1 MKRKAAALSSISLLF
16 ITCLVVPVSAFYF
29 DFQYFETD
37 KLVYEVGESIDMV
50 AKLIAEFSDEGW
62 CFVSFAVVTD
72 IGPSYS
78 DEYFISSSPAAR
90 FLNSSYSILPDHAS
104 PSETGIHALVLFTV
118 EIYDTVTQSAGD
130 NVEITI
136 NRGHLTAIPLS
147 FLSVELGANT
157 SIPLRISSIHNSN
170 IVYSNESVNLCLENE
185 DTQTVLFTNTTT
197 TADGLV
203 FLNWNESIGAS
214 GHYNLTVSCGGN
226 EDFLPMSNSFQLTVL
241 PASSNLTIV
250 SAPETVY
257 CQSPDE
263 NHTNLGRITIT
274 HSNLNQSPIID
285 SIVQW
290 NASFG
295 SGVLANMGNGSYSSM
310 IAFNIGPGFYRINF
324 TAINSQ
330 YQTIETS
337 IGVSALANPLQFF
350 ATQSSWNVTRGT
362 NATIEFLIEP
372 TLNWNQSIQLQ
383 FSDVTL
389 QFSQVASIPP
399 YLSSSVI
406 IPIWQ
411 NISVGHHVITISPIT
426 EYYQF
431 SVTPHIDLTVFG
443 TLNCSLSVNTAYY
456 NETLGFNLEAL
467 DDSNQPLS
475 TVELSI
481 FCDNSSTPFA
491 FISLVNSGINHT
503 VSLPTWILPGT
514 HNITFR
520 VSSQYF
526 ESINSSVSIRIWMRT
541 NITIVISSANQNLS
555 IKNNQSL
562 DILRRIS
569 SGSIMSPPPTLYK
582 GITSTIPPTTRFT
595 SLES

>member
-1 MKRKAAALSSISLLF
+1 VKRKVTALSSISFLF
-16 ITCLVVPVSAFYF
+16 ITCLVIPVSAFYF

-50 AKLIAEFSDEGW
+50 AKIIADFSDEGW

-72 IGPSYS
+72 IGPSYA
-78 DEYFISSSPAAR
+78 DEYFISSSPAVR
-90 FLNSSYSILPDHAS
+90 FLNSSYTILPDHAS
-104 PSETGIHALVLFTV
+104 PGETGIDALVLFTV

-130 NVEITI
+130 NIEITI
-136 NRGHLTAIPLS
+136 NRGHLVTIPLAS
-147 FLSVELGANT
+147 LSVELGTNT

-170 IVYSNESVNLCLENE
+170 IVYSNEFVNLRLENE
-185 DTQTVLFTNTTT
+185 DTQTVLLTNTTT

-203 FLNWNESIGAS
+203 YLNWNESIGPS

-226 EDFLPMSNSFQLTVL
+226 EDFLPMSNSFQFTVL

-257 CQSPDE
+257 CQSPDG
-263 NHTNLGRITIT
+263 NHINLARITIA

-290 NASFG
+290 NTSFG
-295 SGVLANMGNGSYSSM
+295 SGVLTNMGNGSYSSM
-310 IAFNIGPGFYRINF
+310 IAFNIGPGLYRINF

-337 IGVSALANPLQFF
+337 IGVSVLANPLQFF
-350 ATQSSWNVTRGT
+350 ATQSSRNVTRST
-362 NATIEFLIEP
+362 NATIDFLIES
-372 TLNWNQSIQLQ
+372 TLSWNQSMQLR
-383 FSDVTL
+383 FSDVTS
-389 QFSQVASIPP
+389 QFSQIASVSPNLP
-399 YLSSSVI
+399 SSVI

-411 NISVGHHVITISPIT
+411 NISVGHHIITISPT
-426 EYYQF
+426 SEYYQF

-443 TLNCSLSVNTAYY
+443 TLNCSLSVNIAYY

-491 FISLVNSGINHT
+491 FISLINSGMNHT

-514 HNITFR
+514 HNITFG

-526 ESINSSVSIRIWMRT
+526 ESINYSVSIRIWMRT
-541 NITIVISSANQNLS
+541 NITIVISSAGRNPI
-555 IKNNQSL
+555 IKNDQSL

-569 SGSIMSPPPTLYK
+569 SGSIMSPPPILYK
-582 GITSTIPPTTRFT
+582 GITSTIPPTARFT